1 MASEDK
7 TNSMPKRGSALLGRL
22 TLLAVFVGLIST
34 LSYALSAPMAIR
46 QSNPDLGAWWDLNQF
61 YFMEGAATALG
72 LLVGIRIGRSFVSDT
87 AARARGANLALVLA
101 IIVLLPL
108 MHLCGAAARI
118 AWGARSIVMQG
129 VIVGHIHVAG
139 KPLDKVLMT
148 GVYFFKTAGFAG
160 LAGLALFA
168 VAAVACMGT
177 GKSSRNKPRRPD
189 VSTYCGKPEPATMK
203 RA

>member
-1 MASEDK
+1 MASEAK
-7 TNSMPKRGSALLGRL
+7 TNSTPTSKSAMLGRL
-22 TLLAVFVGLIST
+22 TLLAVLVGLIST
-34 LSYALSAPMAIR
+34 VSYALSMPMMIR
-46 QSNPDLGAWWDLNQF
+46 QSHPDFGAWWDLNQF

-72 LLVGIRIGRSFVSDT
+72 LLVGIRLGRSFVSDT
-87 AARARGANLALVLA
+87 PAKTRGANVALVLA

-108 MHLCGAAARI
+108 MRLCAVAARI
-118 AWGARSIVMQG
+118 AWGASSIVTQG

-168 VAAVACMGT
+168 VAAVAFIGT
-177 GKSSRNKPRRPD
+177 GKSS
-189 VSTYCGKPEPATMK
+189 EEQA
-203 RA
+203 AAA